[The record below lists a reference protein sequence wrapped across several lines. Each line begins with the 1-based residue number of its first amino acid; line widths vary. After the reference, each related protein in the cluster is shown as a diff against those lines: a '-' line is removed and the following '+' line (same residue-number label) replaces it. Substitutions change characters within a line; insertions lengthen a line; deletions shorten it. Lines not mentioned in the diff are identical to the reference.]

1 MSFALIDAKRAEVP
15 IETACAALN
24 VSVSGFYAWKKRPAS
39 QRQTDDMI
47 ILAHIRAEFET
58 SNETYG
64 SPRMHAELKESGL
77 ATGRNRVARL
87 MSENGMKARQK
98 TRFKKT
104 TDSDHGGPVAP
115 NVLDQDF
122 TTEGPDEKWGVD
134 ISYVWTAEG
143 WLYLA
148 IVLDLYSRKI
158 VGWAISDRMKRGVV
172 PKARSAATQWM
183 RCGAP
188 SSYDSRRPD

>member
-64 SPRMHAELKESGL
+64 SPRMLAELKESGL
-77 ATGRNRVARL
+77 AIGRHHAGG
-87 MSENGMKARQK
+87 MSS
-98 TRFKKT
+98 T
-104 TDSDHGGPVAP
+104 
-115 NVLDQDF
+115 
-122 TTEGPDEKWGVD
+122 
-134 ISYVWTAEG
+134 
-143 WLYLA
+143 
-148 IVLDLYSRKI
+148 
-158 VGWAISDRMKRGVV
+158 
-172 PKARSAATQWM
+172 
-183 RCGAP
+183 
-188 SSYDSRRPD
+188 

>member
-24 VSVSGFYAWKKRPAS
+24 VSVSGFYAWQKRPAS

-77 ATGRNRVARL
+77 AIGRHYAGG
-87 MSENGMKARQK
+87 MSS
-98 TRFKKT
+98 T
-104 TDSDHGGPVAP
+104 
-115 NVLDQDF
+115 
-122 TTEGPDEKWGVD
+122 
-134 ISYVWTAEG
+134 
-143 WLYLA
+143 
-148 IVLDLYSRKI
+148 
-158 VGWAISDRMKRGVV
+158 
-172 PKARSAATQWM
+172 
-183 RCGAP
+183 
-188 SSYDSRRPD
+188 